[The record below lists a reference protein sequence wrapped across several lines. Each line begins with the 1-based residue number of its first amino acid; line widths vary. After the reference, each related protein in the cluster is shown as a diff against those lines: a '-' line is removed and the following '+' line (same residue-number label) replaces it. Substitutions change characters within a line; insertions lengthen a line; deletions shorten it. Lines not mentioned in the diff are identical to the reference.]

1 MRGVRYL
8 CSIDAGKLKQIE
20 ILFRQYHRALHWFCM
35 QYVRSQEDAD
45 EIVNDAFMVLW
56 EKQETLLLDDSIKP
70 LLYTIVRNKS
80 LNLLKKRK
88 LDVADLDNGFEVADA
103 GVSPLENLQARET
116 EEAVYKLI
124 ARLPPRCQQIFVL
137 SRKEHFSNREIAE
150 LMGLNEKTIENQISI
165 AIRFIR
171 NGLRKDNGGKNT
183 PLLLFPWVIAYL
195 MQ

>member
-20 ILFRQYHRALHWFCM
+20 ILSRQYHRALHWCCM

-56 EKQETLLLDDSIKP
+56 EKQETLLLEDSIKP

-88 LDVADLDNGFEVADA
+88 LDVAELDNGFEVADLT
-103 GVSPLENLQARET
+103 VSALETLQARET
-116 EEAVYKLI
+116 EEAVFKLI
-124 ARLPPRCQQIFVL
+124 DRLPPRCQQIFVL
-137 SRKEHFSNREIAE
+137 SRKEHLSNREIAE

-171 NGLRKDNGGKNT
+171 SGLRKDNGGNKT
-183 PLLLFPWVIAYL
+183 PLLLFPWVLAYL